1 MDIIEAI
8 KQEYDL
14 QIIPC
19 WLLTDILSK
28 CGYSQREISEIIR
41 EAINKK
47 KMGYQRK
54 GAVIIFDILTRT
66 NNNLFIFYSL
76 SKSGIM
82 NTL

>member
-1 MDIIEAI
+1 MA
-8 KQEYDL
+8 Y
-14 QIIPC
+14 
-19 WLLTDILSK
+19 
-28 CGYSQREISEIIR
+28 
-41 EAINKK
+41 INRK

-54 GAVIIFDILTRT
+54 GAVIIFDILTRM